1 MRIAGC
7 HTRPYALELARPLVT
22 AQGSLTSREGIVLSL
37 GDGEGHWGRGDAAP
51 VPGFSSETLSDAA
64 SELERFC
71 RERPLESQE
80 FSTLQEIEGVMDAFS
95 ASPSVCNAIEQ
106 ALVDLM
112 AQRMKTPLAVLL
124 NASACDAVQSGCLV
138 QSVHDARACAAEG
151 FSVFKVKVSGATLQQ
166 DLQRVRAIA
175 KALPTGSSLRL
186 DANRSLG
193 WEDARRLLDE
203 CADLPIEYVEEPLV
217 KEEVARMPALRAES
231 RTPIALDE
239 SVVEMEVLRRA
250 LEEEAMDVVVLKSM
264 MCGGPLQMLKRACLA
279 QWYGV
284 DTCFTSSLESV
295 VGRLGTLHV
304 AAALSPESRRA
315 VGLNTGV
322 LLKEDLG
329 DGPEIKAGLFSVP
342 TAPGIGLRG
351 REWT

>member
-1 MRIAGC
+1 
-7 HTRPYALELARPLVT
+7 LDLVRPLVT
-22 AQGSLTSREGIVLSL
+22 AQGPLTSREGIVLSI

-51 VPGFSSETLSDAA
+51 VPGFSGETWSDAA

-71 RERPLESQE
+71 KERPLEGME
-80 FSTLQEIEGVMDAFS
+80 LSTLKEIEGFMDSFS
-95 ASPSVCNAIEQ
+95 ASASTQNAIEQ

-112 AQRMKTPLAVLL
+112 AQRMKTPLSSLL
-124 NASACDAVQSGCLV
+124 NFSACDTVQSGCLV
-138 QSVHDARACAAEG
+138 QSAADARACAAVG
-151 FSVFKVKVSGATLQQ
+151 FLVFKVKVGGAPLDK
-166 DLQRVRAIA
+166 DLERVQAIA
-175 KALPTGSSLRL
+175 KALPPGSSLRL
-186 DANRSLG
+186 DANRSLRFD
-193 WEDARRLLDE
+193 DARRLLAQ
-203 CADLPIEYVEEPLV
+203 CAHLPIEYVEEPLV
-217 KEEVARMPALRAES
+217 QEEAARTPALRAES
-231 RTPIALDE
+231 RVPIALDE
-239 SVVEMEVLRRA
+239 SVVEMEALRRA

-264 MCGGPLQMLKRACLA
+264 MCGGPLQALKRACLA

-329 DGPEIKAGLFSVP
+329 DEPEIKDGIFSVP